1 MLELLGIK
9 KYYNPGTVNEMC
21 LFDNFTF
28 TAEDQQFVSVVGSNG
43 SGKTSMLN
51 IICGS
56 IPVDSGKVL
65 MNGKDITN
73 MPEYRRL
80 RQIGRVYQ
88 NPAMGTCPSMT
99 LLENLSLA
107 DNKGTT
113 FNLNRGTDKKRIGFY
128 RDCLRRLN
136 LGLED
141 KLDMTVGSLSG
152 GQRQALALLMSTMTP
167 IEFLILDEHT
177 AALDPKTAEVIME
190 LTDQIV
196 REKKVTTIMVTHNL
210 RYAAE
215 YGSRLIMMHQGEIVL
230 DKAGR
235 EKAAL
240 KIDDILDKFNAIS
253 IECGN

>member
-107 DNKGTT
+107 DNKGRT